1 MDLCKYLYSIVIISY
16 FSGYL
21 LNIRKII
28 QLDLVEKVAKIYFDL
43 EIDTSIV
50 DTFLGLSSSV
60 PVRISDPNFTFSTL

>member
-1 MDLCKYLYSIVIISY
+1 MDFCKYLYSIVIISY

-28 QLDLVEKVAKIYFDL
+28 RPDLVEKVAKIYFDL

-60 PVRISDPNFTFSTL
+60 PVRVSDPNFTFSTL

>member
-1 MDLCKYLYSIVIISY
+1 MDFCKYLYSIVIISY

-28 QLDLVEKVAKIYFDL
+28 QLELVEKVAKIYLDL

-60 PVRISDPNFTFSTL
+60 PVSVSDPNFTFSTL

>member
-1 MDLCKYLYSIVIISY
+1 MDFCKYLYSIVIISY

-28 QLDLVEKVAKIYFDL
+28 LLELVEKVAKIYFDL

-60 PVRISDPNFTFSTL
+60 PVSVSDPNFTFSTL